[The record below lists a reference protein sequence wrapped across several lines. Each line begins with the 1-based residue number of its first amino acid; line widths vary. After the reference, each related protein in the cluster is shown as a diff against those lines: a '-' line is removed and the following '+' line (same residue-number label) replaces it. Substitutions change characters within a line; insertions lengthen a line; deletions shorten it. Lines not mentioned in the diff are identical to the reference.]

1 MTENVDFLTKLAL
14 FNGSFIEAI
23 SYRKFNYGY
32 YGLENDKL
40 YCQKHRHA
48 FYSSKIFLDRKI
60 SQSAIFAASTWR
72 LQETFGTLGHIIGM
86 PQTHRV
92 FNLRKEIVST

>member
-1 MTENVDFLTKLAL
+1 MTENVGFLMKLAL

-48 FYSSKIFLDRKI
+48 FYSSKISLDRKI
-60 SQSAIFAASTWR
+60 LYLEAPFSP
-72 LQETFGTLGHIIGM
+72 LQHGAFGRHLGYSVILLVCHKRIECSI
-86 PQTHRV
+86 
-92 FNLRKEIVST
+92 

>member
-48 FYSSKIFLDRKI
+48 FYSSKISLDRKI
-60 SQSAIFAASTWR
+60 LYLKVRFSLLQHGAFERHLGCSAMLLVCRNVSNVQF
-72 LQETFGTLGHIIGM
+72 
-86 PQTHRV
+86 
-92 FNLRKEIVST
+92 KERNS

>member
-40 YCQKHRHA
+40 YCQKHRYA
-48 FYSSKIFLDRKI
+48 FYSSKISLDRKI
-60 SQSAIFAASTWR
+60 LYLKVRFSLLQHGAFERHLGCSAILLVCPNVSNVQF
-72 LQETFGTLGHIIGM
+72 
-86 PQTHRV
+86 
-92 FNLRKEIVST
+92 KERNS